1 VDQTELDLSLHKL
14 LVEQSKEFI
23 KSRRLPCLSPRE
35 LITINKI
42 LSRKKLNS
50 QEACRNLT
58 SQPKSPQN
66 ATTVDAVNTPN
77 IIIESQKLIETLKND
92 LELSSIRQLSL
103 ETNFANQN
111 LDLQKILD
119 GQNFELS
126 E

>member
-1 VDQTELDLSLHKL
+1 
-14 LVEQSKEFI
+14 
-23 KSRRLPCLSPRE
+23 
-35 LITINKI
+35 
-42 LSRKKLNS
+42 
-50 QEACRNLT
+50 LT

-66 ATTVDAVNTPN
+66 ATTVDAVNTTN

-119 GQNFELS
+119 GQTFELS